1 MGAKLVFALFG
12 SAEHGDLS
20 SVASVD
26 PPDVASPPRSS
37 APSAGCGMP
46 ATCRAPRATPD
57 PPRPLLE
64 PVRARR
70 DLTVHVAFSVSSD
83 HLMPLMP
90 LPNETTVSDDAPTA
104 ASHDT
109 GDAALA
115 DADTAAV
122 VVDDVV
128 APEDVVAAAVV
139 AADRADAPVSEITER
154 FLKVVLAHVPLA
166 RIEELHL
173 FSPLRQGGVETG
185 IAVIAARVP
194 VMAFELSPAPELP
207 FDDAVIATDEAVGDV
222 AAALAVEA
230 DVEADVD
237 ADIDADVDADIEAD
251 VEADVD
257 VVVDADFDV
266 VVDAVV
272 DAVVDVAID
281 ADVDVGVDADV
292 DVLVDADV
300 DVVIDADVAADV
312 ADEGLIETAPL
323 PRIRHTVYTARY
335 RLVQKG
341 PERGKWE
348 ADVVAEADAPLV
360 TVDLVVRGVQRRA
373 GEESE
378 IVRYSAP
385 QLARALRVPYPAV

>member
-26 PPDVASPPRSS
+26 PPNVASPPRSS
-37 APSAGCGMP
+37 APAAGCGMP

-139 AADRADAPVSEITER
+139 APDRADAPVSEITER

-207 FDDAVIATDEAVGDV
+207 FDDEAVATDEAVGDV
-222 AAALAVEA
+222 AAALA
-230 DVEADVD
+230 
-237 ADIDADVDADIEAD
+237 VDADIEAD